1 MQAGRVEFLGLRVV
15 QWRYMK
21 LAHLP
26 KQKLNEDLK
35 QIFSRYLD
43 LSKYRLFYFG
53 SRITGG
59 GDERSDIDVGIY
71 GKTPV
76 PDSIVAKIQNDIESL
91 PTLYSIDVVDFSQAS
106 DIFQKVA
113 LQKTEPIL

>member
-1 MQAGRVEFLGLRVV
+1 MQAGLVAFEKM
-15 QWRYMK
+15 RYNYFMN
-21 LAHLP
+21 LAHLS

-35 QIFSRYLD
+35 RIFSRYID

-53 SRITGG
+53 SRVTGG

-76 PDSIVAKIQNDIESL
+76 QDSIVAKIQNDIASL
-91 PTLYSIDVVDFSQAS
+91 PTLYSIDLVDFSQVS
-106 DIFQKVA
+106 DTFQNVA

>member
-1 MQAGRVEFLGLRVV
+1 
-15 QWRYMK
+15 MK
-21 LAHLP
+21 LIYVP
-26 KQKLNEDLK
+26 KKKLDEDLK
-35 QIFSRYLD
+35 KIVSRYLD

-53 SRITGG
+53 SRVTGR

-76 PDSIVAKIQNDIESL
+76 PDSVVAKIQNDIESL
-91 PTLYSIDVVDFSQAS
+91 PTLYSIEVVDFSQTS
-106 DIFQKVA
+106 DDFQNVA